1 MPFAAPTRKY
11 IPLERFIETIAPHFA
26 YQLQFR
32 SGGLERKLRSEEDIK
47 RFLSAMYGGRTPEGH
62 LGFHVEEGALLN
74 NLFRLRP
81 SRLLSEDVRSLPHIA
96 VVECADSSGTRLL
109 HPRILPQRPQWTMY
123 VSLPFSI
130 QGYTNEIVNWYRTR
144 EMNYKDELALLNQ
157 HITAPVLFIQALR
170 DTALPAHLG
179 KGMTRT
185 LPHLT
190 YQQIN
195 SSHWALL
202 EKPKEVNEIIAWWL
216 EEIVFAEP
224 RARPFKL

>member
-1 MPFAAPTRKY
+1 
-11 IPLERFIETIAPHFA
+11 
-26 YQLQFR
+26 
-32 SGGLERKLRSEEDIK
+32 
-47 RFLSAMYGGRTPEGH
+47 
-62 LGFHVEEGALLN
+62 
-74 NLFRLRP
+74 
-81 SRLLSEDVRSLPHIA
+81 
-96 VVECADSSGTRLL
+96 
-109 HPRILPQRPQWTMY
+109 MY